1 MSDLVFI
8 AFPSEQKAEEVRDKV
23 LEMQK
28 EYLIELGDAVVAVKD
43 SSGRIKLNQ
52 LVNTT
57 ATGAISGA
65 FWGTLIGLIFL
76 NPLLG
81 TALGAA
87 SGALGGS
94 LTDVGIND
102 DFMKEAAGAL
112 QPGTAGLFLLVRK
125 MTTDKVL
132 ADLRGIGGTVMR
144 TSFDETK
151 EAALREALAG
161 RAAAAP
167 RRRHSLAP
175 VLQLLRR
182 DRVCT
187 DCPDFWR
194 TASADAKDSAHKAA
208 SIPPRLGPPRPLL
221 GNACTII

>member
-8 AFPSEQKAEEVRDKV
+8 AFPTEQKAEEVREKV

-43 SSGRIKLNQ
+43 DKGRIKLNQ
-52 LVNTT
+52 LMNTT
-57 ATGAISGA
+57 AAGAVSGA
-65 FWGTLIGLIFL
+65 LWGTLIGLIFL

-81 TALGAA
+81 TAIGAA

-102 DFMKEAAGAL
+102 QFMKDAAEAL

-132 ADLRGIGGTVMR
+132 ADLKGVGGTVMR

-161 RAAAAP
+161 RLPSEPKPAA
-167 RRRHSLAP
+167 
-175 VLQLLRR
+175 V
-182 DRVCT
+182 
-187 DCPDFWR
+187 
-194 TASADAKDSAHKAA
+194 
-208 SIPPRLGPPRPLL
+208 
-221 GNACTII
+221 

>member
-8 AFPSEQKAEEVRDKV
+8 AFPSEQKAEEVREKV

-43 SSGRIKLNQ
+43 DKGRIKLNQ
-52 LVNTT
+52 LMNTT
-57 ATGAISGA
+57 AAGAVSGA
-65 FWGTLIGLIFL
+65 LWGTLIGLIFL

-81 TALGAA
+81 TAIGAA

-102 DFMKEAAGAL
+102 QFMKDAASAL

-132 ADLRGIGGTVMR
+132 ADLKGVGGTVMR

-151 EAALREALAG
+151 ENALREALAG
-161 RAAAAP
+161 HAAAEA
-167 RRRHSLAP
+167 
-175 VLQLLRR
+175 
-182 DRVCT
+182 
-187 DCPDFWR
+187 
-194 TASADAKDSAHKAA
+194 KAA
-208 SIPPRLGPPRPLL
+208 P
-221 GNACTII
+221 AT

>member
-23 LEMQK
+23 LAMQK

-43 SSGRIKLNQ
+43 QSGRVKLNQ
-52 LVNTT
+52 LINTT

-81 TALGAA
+81 MGIGAA
-87 SGALGGS
+87 SGAIGGK

-102 DFMKEAAGAL
+102 DFMKDAAGAL

-132 ADLRGIGGTVMR
+132 ADLEGVGGTVMR

-161 RAAAAP
+161 HAA
-167 RRRHSLAP
+167 
-175 VLQLLRR
+175 
-182 DRVCT
+182 
-187 DCPDFWR
+187 
-194 TASADAKDSAHKAA
+194 KAA
-208 SIPPRLGPPRPLL
+208 SAAPP
-221 GNACTII
+221 A

>member
-23 LEMQK
+23 LAMQK

-43 SSGRIKLNQ
+43 ENGRVKLNQ
-52 LVNTT
+52 LINTT

-81 TALGAA
+81 MGIGAA
-87 SGALGGS
+87 SGAIGGK

-102 DFMKEAAGAL
+102 EFMKDAAGAL

-132 ADLRGIGGTVMR
+132 ADLKGVGGTVMR

-161 RAAAAP
+161 HAASKAAP
-167 RRRHSLAP
+167 
-175 VLQLLRR
+175 
-182 DRVCT
+182 
-187 DCPDFWR
+187 
-194 TASADAKDSAHKAA
+194 AA
-208 SIPPRLGPPRPLL
+208 
-221 GNACTII
+221 

>member
-1 MSDLVFI
+1 VIEGGRAEGNAGERSAGSKGERRDRYRGAPRLSVGDFFFRTCKSGELSMSDLVFI

-23 LEMQK
+23 LAMQK

-43 SSGRIKLNQ
+43 GNGRVKLNQ
-52 LVNTT
+52 LINTT

-81 TALGAA
+81 MGIGAA
-87 SGALGGS
+87 SGAIGGK

-102 DFMKEAAGAL
+102 EFMKDAAGAL

-132 ADLRGIGGTVMR
+132 ADLEGVGGTVMR

-161 RAAAAP
+161 HAPTATNAAP
-167 RRRHSLAP
+167 
-175 VLQLLRR
+175 
-182 DRVCT
+182 
-187 DCPDFWR
+187 
-194 TASADAKDSAHKAA
+194 SA
-208 SIPPRLGPPRPLL
+208 
-221 GNACTII
+221 

>member
-8 AFPSEQKAEEVRDKV
+8 AFPTEQKAEEVREKV

-43 SSGRIKLNQ
+43 VKGRIKLNQ
-52 LVNTT
+52 LMNTT
-57 ATGAISGA
+57 ATGAVSGA
-65 FWGTLIGLIFL
+65 LWGTLIGLIFL

-81 TALGAA
+81 TAIGAA

-102 DFMKEAAGAL
+102 EFMKEAASAL

-132 ADLRGIGGTVMR
+132 ADLKGVGGTVMR

-161 RAAAAP
+161 QTQAQAKPAVADPEHGAAATSP
-167 RRRHSLAP
+167 S
-175 VLQLLRR
+175 V
-182 DRVCT
+182 
-187 DCPDFWR
+187 
-194 TASADAKDSAHKAA
+194 S
-208 SIPPRLGPPRPLL
+208 
-221 GNACTII
+221 

>member
-43 SSGRIKLNQ
+43 SNGRIKLNQ

-161 RAAAAP
+161 RAAAATP
-167 RRRHSLAP
+167 
-175 VLQLLRR
+175 
-182 DRVCT
+182 
-187 DCPDFWR
+187 
-194 TASADAKDSAHKAA
+194 ASSQAGTSAATPAA
-208 SIPPRLGPPRPLL
+208 
-221 GNACTII
+221 

>member
-8 AFPSEQKAEEVRDKV
+8 AFPSEQKAEEVREKV

-43 SSGRIKLNQ
+43 DKGRIKLNQ
-52 LVNTT
+52 LMNTT
-57 ATGAISGA
+57 AAGAVSGA
-65 FWGTLIGLIFL
+65 LWGTLIGLIFL

-81 TALGAA
+81 TAIGAA

-102 DFMKEAAGAL
+102 QFMKDAASAL
-112 QPGTAGLFLLVRK
+112 QPGSAGLFLLVRK

-132 ADLRGIGGTVMR
+132 ADLEGVGGTVMR

-161 RAAAAP
+161 HHA
-167 RRRHSLAP
+167 
-175 VLQLLRR
+175 
-182 DRVCT
+182 
-187 DCPDFWR
+187 
-194 TASADAKDSAHKAA
+194 KAA
-208 SIPPRLGPPRPLL
+208 EAKPTAG
-221 GNACTII
+221 